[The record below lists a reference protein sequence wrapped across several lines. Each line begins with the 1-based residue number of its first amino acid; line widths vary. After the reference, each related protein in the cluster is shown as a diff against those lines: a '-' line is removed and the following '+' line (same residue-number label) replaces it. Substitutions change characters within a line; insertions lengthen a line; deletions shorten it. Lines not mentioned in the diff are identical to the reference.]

1 MKKILFIIH
10 EASETGAP
18 LVINNL
24 LNSSY
29 SKDYKCFVLSIYGGK
44 IEHNL
49 RDNAQVS
56 VLYVKGQSKDFFHK
70 VIRKFFKPK
79 NDYLKKLESGF
90 FDLVYINSIAS
101 LTRLPSLKFLKKN
114 KTVLHIHEG
123 PILIKN
129 LDAEVLLQKEINN
142 FSKLIFVSDFVKEA
156 IISEHKIDSS
166 KYEVIAPINRW
177 IKGFNSDSE
186 LKLLGFAK
194 NSFVVCSSG
203 SMNYTKGVD
212 VFLQIAINVI
222 NKANLNRPIYFIWI
236 GTNGSAEIRNH
247 LLADIKKMSL
257 EDNIKILPNTDA
269 IISYFKESDVFLLS
283 SREESYSMVAMENA
297 MCGKPVIC
305 FDKGNGTVGFIN
317 NENGAVVP
325 YLGIQEAATAILEMY
340 DNPVVLK
347 RKSTAMKKSAL
358 EFSADNGAVRIFNLI
373 EEVINE
379 G

>member
-24 LNSSY
+24 LNTSY
-29 SKDYKCFVLSIYGGK
+29 SKENECFVLSIYGGK

-49 RDNAQVS
+49 RNNALVS
-56 VLYVKGQSKDFFHK
+56 VLYVKEQSNGFFYK
-70 VIRKFFKPK
+70 LIRKFFKPK
-79 NDYLKKLESGF
+79 NDYLKKIDSGF

-101 LTRLPSLKFLKKN
+101 LTRLPSLKFLKKS

-123 PILIKN
+123 PVLIKN

-156 IISEHKIDSS
+156 IISEHKIDLS
-166 KYEVIAPINRW
+166 KFEVIPPVIRELNN
-177 IKGFNSDSE
+177 FNSESNF
-186 LKLLGFAK
+186 LKLAK

-203 SMNYTKGVD
+203 SMNYTKGAD
-212 VFLQIAINVI
+212 VFLQIAKNVI
-222 NKANLNRPIYFIWI
+222 NKANVNRPIYFIWI

-247 LLADIKKMSL
+247 LLADIKKMCL
-257 EDNIKILPNTDA
+257 EDNVKILPNTEV
-269 IISYFKESDVFLLS
+269 IINYFNESDVFLLP

-297 MCGKPVIC
+297 MLGNPVVC
-305 FDKGNGTVGFIN
+305 FDKGNGTNEFIN
-317 NENGAVVP
+317 NENGAIVP
-325 YLGIQEAATAILEMY
+325 YLDIQAAATAILEMY
-340 DNPVVLK
+340 DNPAVLK

-358 EFSADNGAVRIFNLI
+358 EFSVDDGARRIFNLI
-373 EEVINE
+373 EQVIDE

>member
-24 LNSSY
+24 LNTSY
-29 SKDYKCFVLSIYGGK
+29 SKRNKCFVLSIYGGK

-49 RDNAQVS
+49 RNNAQVS
-56 VLYVKGQSKDFFHK
+56 VLYVKGQSNGFFHK
-70 VIRKFFKPK
+70 LIRKFFKSK
-79 NDYLKKLESGF
+79 NDYLKKLDSGF

-101 LTRLPSLKFLKKN
+101 LTRLPSLKFLKKS

-123 PILIKN
+123 PVLIKN

-156 IISEHKIDSS
+156 IFSEHKIDSS
-166 KYEVIAPINRW
+166 KFEVIPPVIRELNN
-177 IKGFNSDSE
+177 FNSESNF
-186 LKLLGFAK
+186 LKLPE
-194 NSFVVCSSG
+194 NSFVVCSAG
-203 SMNYTKGVD
+203 SMNYTKGAD
-212 VFLQIAINVI
+212 VFLQIAKNVI
-222 NKANLNRPIYFIWI
+222 NKANVNRPIYFIWI

-247 LLADIKKMSL
+247 LLADIKKMCL
-257 EDNIKILPNTDA
+257 EDNVKILPNTEA
-269 IISYFKESDVFLLS
+269 IISYFNESDVFLLP

-297 MCGKPVIC
+297 MLGNPVVC
-305 FDKGNGTVGFIN
+305 FDKGNGTKEFIN

-325 YLGIQEAATAILEMY
+325 YLDIQAAATVILEMY
-340 DNPVVLK
+340 DNPIVLK
-347 RKSTAMKKSAL
+347 QKSTAIKKSAL
-358 EFSADNGAVRIFNLI
+358 VFSADDGARRIFNLI
-373 EEVINE
+373 EEVVNE

>member
-24 LNSSY
+24 LNTSY
-29 SKDYKCFVLSIYGGK
+29 SKGNKCFVLSIYGGK
-44 IEHNL
+44 IEDNL
-49 RDNAQVS
+49 RNNAQVS
-56 VLYVKGQSKDFFHK
+56 VLYVKGQSNGFFHK

-79 NDYLKKLESGF
+79 NDYLKKLDSGF

-101 LTRLPSLKFLKKN
+101 LTRLPSLKFLKKS

-123 PILIKN
+123 PVLIRN

-156 IISEHKIDSS
+156 IISEHRIDSS
-166 KYEVIAPINRW
+166 KFEVIPPVIRELNN
-177 IKGFNSDSE
+177 FNSESNF
-186 LKLLGFAK
+186 LKLAE

-203 SMNYTKGVD
+203 SMNHTKGVD
-212 VFLQIAINVI
+212 VFLQIAKNVI
-222 NKANLNRPIYFIWI
+222 NKANVNRPIYFIWI

-247 LLADIKKMSL
+247 LLADIKKMCL
-257 EDNIKILPNTDA
+257 EDNVKILPNTEA
-269 IISYFKESDVFLLS
+269 IISYFNESDVFLLS

-297 MCGKPVIC
+297 MLGNPVVC
-305 FDKGNGTVGFIN
+305 FDKGNGTKEFIN

-325 YLGIQEAATAILEMY
+325 YLDIQEAATAILEMY
-340 DNPVVLK
+340 DNPAVLK
-347 RKSTAMKKSAL
+347 RKSAAMKKSAL

-373 EEVINE
+373 EEVIYE
-379 G
+379 R

>member
-24 LNSSY
+24 LNTSY
-29 SKDYKCFVLSIYGGK
+29 SKENECFVLSIYGGK

-49 RDNAQVS
+49 RNNALVS
-56 VLYVKGQSKDFFHK
+56 VLYVKEQSNGFFYK
-70 VIRKFFKPK
+70 LIRKFFKPK
-79 NDYLKKLESGF
+79 NDYLKKIDSGF

-101 LTRLPSLKFLKKN
+101 LTRLPSLKFLKKS

-123 PILIKN
+123 PVLIKN

-156 IISEHKIDSS
+156 IISEHKIDLS
-166 KYEVIAPINRW
+166 KFEVIPPVIRELNN
-177 IKGFNSDSE
+177 FNSESNF
-186 LKLLGFAK
+186 LKLAE

-203 SMNYTKGVD
+203 SMNYTKGAD
-212 VFLQIAINVI
+212 VFLQIAKNVI
-222 NKANLNRPIYFIWI
+222 NKANVNRPIYFIWI

-247 LLADIKKMSL
+247 LLADIKKMCL
-257 EDNIKILPNTDA
+257 EDNVKILPNTEV
-269 IISYFKESDVFLLS
+269 IINYFNESDVFLLP

-297 MCGKPVIC
+297 MLGNPVVC
-305 FDKGNGTVGFIN
+305 FDKGNGTNEFIN
-317 NENGAVVP
+317 NENGAIVP
-325 YLGIQEAATAILEMY
+325 YLDIQAAATAILEMY
-340 DNPVVLK
+340 DNPAVLK

-358 EFSADNGAVRIFNLI
+358 EFSVDDGARRIFNLI
-373 EEVINE
+373 EQVIDE